1 MKELNET
8 ESKALAAVNAAVNPH
23 GFKAVYMDT
32 IDETMA
38 GRDVGEVWFTLW
50 FMDESKQK
58 DCKAGFEAIYYFKPN
73 AELKREVGAIG
84 FGIMDN
90 DFTDLPDN
98 PFKACE
104 IYARWSRQKPLEKM
118 IAEVSALTEPLG
130 LQGLAVAL
138 DLTPLQ
144 ITQLNEIGSQ
154 IEDGYETYNSVCD
167 SLSREEDT
175 YLRKWLEDN
184 AGMTFKDGE

>member
-1 MKELNET
+1 MNELT
-8 ESKALAAVNAAVNPH
+8 EMENKALAAVNAAVNPY
-23 GFKAVYMDT
+23 GFKAMHMDT
-32 IDETMA
+32 LD
-38 GRDVGEVWFTLW
+38 GEIWFTLW
-50 FMDESKQK
+50 FMDESKQN
-58 DCKAGFEAIYYFKPN
+58 DCKAGFEAIYYTKPN
-73 AELKREVGAIG
+73 EELKRGVGAIG

-98 PFKACE
+98 PLKACE

-138 DLTPLQ
+138 ELTPLQ

-167 SLSREEDT
+167 SLSVKRMPIS
-175 YLRKWLEDN
+175 
-184 AGMTFKDGE
+184 ASG